1 MSRSVAESESK
12 GKSESVAGLFD
23 REVDVEVGETVLEVL
38 VGAATAG
45 I

>member
-12 GKSESVAGLFD
+12 GKSESLARLLG
-23 REVDVEVGETVLEVL
+23 REVDVEVGGVALTVL